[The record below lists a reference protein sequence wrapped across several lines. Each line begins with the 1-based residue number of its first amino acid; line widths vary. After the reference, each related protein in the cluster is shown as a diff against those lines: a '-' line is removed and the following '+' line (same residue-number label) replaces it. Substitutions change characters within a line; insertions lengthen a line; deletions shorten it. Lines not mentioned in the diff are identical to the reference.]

1 MRPVIIA
8 ISLLA
13 ALGTSQAEAAHRHH
27 TVFKVRVDARPPDA
41 PLFYYD
47 RPAPL
52 GAFVTTVSDLPGRHC
67 FSRLVQNRHGWWVR
81 HRWCEALR

>member
-13 ALGTSQAEAAHRHH
+13 ALGTSQADAAHKHH
-27 TVFKVRVDARPPDA
+27 RAVWVDARPPDA